1 VGMLVIVIVSAII
14 GYGFYATSFA
24 QGREHVTTVGDQVF
38 NWNDYADA
46 LHLCQL
52 GLCQLD
58 FGPSSG
64 DEREDPIIFLEKT
77 ELITLGAIEANTSIT
92 DDEVTQEIRL
102 LLEEGGEPLTDEEF
116 QELYQEVLSNVGLSD
131 GEFREVVA
139 TQLLQTKL
147 SEDFVGQVP
156 QSGEQVRTEAIPVTT
171 EEEAAAVMG
180 NLSKGEDF
188 TSLADEYGGGELGWL
203 PRGIVGEGFDQVA
216 FNISIGEVSDPFPS
230 NTGYLII
237 RVLDRE
243 EDRAFEKEVREQ
255 LAVNAYSDWLQGEIE
270 EKVERNPKYVQENP
284 EYINNLLDL
293 YEWALDQIS

>member
-1 VGMLVIVIVSAII
+1 MGMLVIVIILAII

-38 NWNDYADA
+38 NRNDYADA

-52 GLCQLD
+52 G
-58 FGPSSG
+58 FSPSSG
-64 DEREDPIIFLEKT
+64 DEREDPIIFLENT
-77 ELITLGAIEANTSIT
+77 ELITLGAIEANTSVT

-116 QELYQEVLSNVGLSD
+116 QERYQQVLSNIGLSD

-147 SEDFVGQVP
+147 SEDFVDQVP
-156 QSGEQVRTEAIPVTT
+156 QSAEQVRAEAILVTT

-188 TSLADEYGGGELGWL
+188 ASIADEYGGGDLGWL
-203 PRGIVGEGFDQVA
+203 PRGIMGEEFDQVA
-216 FNISIGEVSDPFPS
+216 FSIGIGDVSDPFPS
-230 NTGYLII
+230 HDGYLII

-243 EDRAFEKEVREQ
+243 EDRAFEEEVREQ
-255 LAVNAYSDWLQGEIE
+255 LAVKAYSDWLEGEIE
-270 EKVERNPKYVQENP
+270 EKVERNPKYDQENP
-284 EYINNLLDL
+284 EYTKNLLDL
-293 YEWALDQIS
+293 YKWALDQIS